1 MQFALYEK
9 QKLHTGEKGS
19 FYVYSVVHCF
29 FNLHGI

>member
-9 QKLHTGEKGS
+9 QKLHTGEKGA

-29 FNLHGI
+29 F